1 MKRNIIFYIIIVF
14 FCFTNFLA
22 HFIQKKQI
30 EEKDMQIAYL
40 QSKLA
45 EKIKAEEDM
54 NNQFAQLYSITQK
67 AIHEASECKK
77 WRSL

>member
-1 MKRNIIFYIIIVF
+1 
-14 FCFTNFLA
+14 
-22 HFIQKKQI
+22 
-30 EEKDMQIAYL
+30 MQIAHL

-54 NNQFAQLYSITQK
+54 NNQFAQLYSTTQK

-77 WRSL
+77 